1 MEETTWLI
9 ILAGFLFLPAYVIVL
24 SMASYF
30 GKVTAMRMI
39 FKGGEKYGEEESQ
52 SPTVQER

>member
-1 MEETTWLI
+1 MEMTMWMI
-9 ILAGFLFLPAYVIVL
+9 VAGILLLPAYVIVL

-39 FKGGEKYGEEESQ
+39 FKQGGETNGK
-52 SPTVQER
+52 TQED